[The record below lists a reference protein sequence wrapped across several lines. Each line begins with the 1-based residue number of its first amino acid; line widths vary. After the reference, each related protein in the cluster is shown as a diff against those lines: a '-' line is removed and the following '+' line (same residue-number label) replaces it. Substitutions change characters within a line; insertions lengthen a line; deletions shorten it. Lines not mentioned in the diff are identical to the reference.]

1 MDADDIEMLKAAAAR
16 GELADLNRKHFSMTG
31 RLSVKRADMVML
43 IRACGG
49 VYDEHPVWGT
59 EFLIVGDTSI
69 HGRTQKMR
77 EAEQRGARIIHE
89 NDFVKMILP
98 ALAES

>member
-1 MDADDIEMLKAAAAR
+1 MDADDLKLLKDAAAR
-16 GELADLNRKHFSMTG
+16 GELADLRRKRISMTG
-31 RLSVKRADMVML
+31 RLSVKRNDMVTL
-43 IRACGG
+43 IAACNG
-49 VYDEHPVWGT
+49 VYDEHPTWGT
-59 EFLIVGDTSI
+59 HYLIVGDTSI

-98 ALAES
+98 ALADS